1 MGLDGLSAPP
11 NFNTNCYIYEAPAV
25 CRMASGMGEGWIL
38 SWEEE
43 PPQPAASGWTGDG
56 RAQSGPW
63 APGEPGARPSCQA
76 AI

>member
-1 MGLDGLSAPP
+1 
-11 NFNTNCYIYEAPAV
+11 
-25 CRMASGMGEGWIL
+25 MASEMGEGWIL

-43 PPQPAASGWTGDG
+43 PPQQAASGWTGDG